1 MRQWMIPL
9 LVALAATLAA
19 CGMMRVGRDF
29 DLRAF
34 ESNVERGQTTQT
46 QVRGWLGAPVGT
58 GVTVDTSGERFEEWT
73 YYYGETRL
81 PNGAEAYLK
90 ILQLKF
96 DRQGVLR
103 GYNWSGQA
111 K

>member
-34 ESNVERGQTTQT
+34 ESNVERG
-46 QVRGWLGAPVGT
+46 
-58 GVTVDTSGERFEEWT
+58 
-73 YYYGETRL
+73 
-81 PNGAEAYLK
+81 
-90 ILQLKF
+90 
-96 DRQGVLR
+96 
-103 GYNWSGQA
+103 
-111 K
+111 